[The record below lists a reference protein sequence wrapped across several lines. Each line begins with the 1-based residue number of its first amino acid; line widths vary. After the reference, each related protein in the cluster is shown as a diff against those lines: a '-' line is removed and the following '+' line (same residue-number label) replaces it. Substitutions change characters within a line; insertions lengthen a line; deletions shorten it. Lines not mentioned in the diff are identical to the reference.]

1 MTGLIERDEA
11 VRLLR
16 AGGIV
21 AVIIAN
27 IVAFFLVRMI
37 GRNLE
42 A

>member
-1 MTGLIERDEA
+1 MKHVLS
-11 VRLLR
+11 
-16 AGGIV
+16 IV
-21 AVIIAN
+21 AVILAN